1 MKKILALLLA
11 LVMAVGCFAG
21 CSSDE
26 DKKKSDANDKNVTVD
41 NSELLSTSGDI
52 FSETQSIVEKVADG
66 AEFKMSFEVSFVP
79 TTEIPEE
86 VTSVLGSIISKKADG
101 SYSAKI
107 SLIETMDENGVKAV
121 VKIGDKE
128 VTDCIVTSDL
138 EVYFNLKSCLDF
150 VMELAGQKMEFGLSN
165 DYVKLSDLL
174 ILMGINEEELTTDID
189 DILAEIDL
197 SEMVGDEYAA
207 MITDFIENGTIDSEI
222 TAVLT
227 ELEAL
232 CTAFTS
238 NPEIIAFANSVLAET
253 ADAELIAVTENSIA
267 LKVNGAT
274 INNTVSGIL
283 DLILSE
289 DGGNIIITVVEIL
302 DSFNMVDETTKEYFS
317 ETSREEMMKE
327 FNETISSEEFKQSKD
342 EFLAGLDES
351 IKIFGDSYFTIEF
364 EVEETAIKLDSQINL
379 DMDSI
384 AEGDPEMPLKNAKMG
399 ASVSLAIKDVEAI
412 SAPTSIISADE
423 LASFVQLFSMTQ
435 Y

>member
-86 VTSVLGSIISKKADG
+86 MISVLGSIISKKDDG
-101 SYSAKI
+101 SYSVAI

-121 VKIGDKE
+121 IKVGDKAI
-128 VTDCIVTSDL
+128 TDCIVTSDF

-174 ILMGINEEELTTDID
+174 SLMGVNEEELTTDIN

-207 MITDFIENGTIDSEI
+207 MITDFIENGTIDPEI

-283 DLILSE
+283 DLIIS
-289 DGGNIIITVVEIL
+289 DGGNIFVTVAELIGPFEL
-302 DSFNMVDETTKEYFS
+302 FDEATKEYFDSTSKDEMLKDFS
-317 ETSREEMMKE
+317 EA
-327 FNETISSEEFKQSKD
+327 FSSEEFKQGKD
-342 EFLAGLDES
+342 EFLTVLDES

-399 ASVSLAIKDVEAI
+399 TSVSLTIKDVEAI